1 MRSRAT
7 ARRNRTLLA
16 ILAATWSTVGVPPLA
31 TGADD
36 EGTVKAAPDATIT
49 FRGRTATVGVGFT
62 WGAATLTYGGEIYPV
77 RVDGFVLGAIG
88 IASMEGVGKVFGLS
102 KVEDLNGDY
111 TALTVGG
118 AFGVGSGKTAMRN
131 DKGVRIVLNATSKG
145 LTLGIGPRGITL
157 TVGEAGGPPADASA
171 RLPETLGFGQARLG
185 PLWLRPTLNVQLVG
199 FAEGNAGFGG
209 QWSAGPVNEADE
221 WFETSNEIGLNSVY
235 NAGKYGTFTGR
246 VSGVFSLTGGGVDAA
261 VSNESEINNHK
272 YTLESGYLKWQSG
285 DLFPSLGF
293 NALEISGGNQ
303 NYQVFDGLLFWD
315 GAQDGGERGAS
326 WLAPRK
332 AFRETGIVR
341 LETADLVLEGA
352 HLKYNDDPD
361 TKTRLAVGRV
371 EYVKNDCVMK
381 YLKLGV
387 VYFNVYDSKT
397 VSRDGLN
404 GVYGYHEATPL
415 SSLPDLSYST
425 SYVWE
430 SNSKNSGLKNAIAW
444 YAGPAYELSRLSW
457 KPQLFYRYASFSGG
471 DTKAFDPLFAG
482 LTDWG
487 TWFQGEILGEFVL
500 SNSNLDSHQVRL
512 KLAPSEIV
520 TLNLIYYKFLLYDQ
534 NQDFG
539 VTPSHVTSNSLADEV
554 DMILDFSP
562 ANWWSMTATFA
573 FAVPNDGFREAVGGS
588 ATWLSGM
595 LYTNFNF

>member
-7 ARRNRTLLA
+7 ARRNRTLVA
-16 ILAATWSTVGVPPLA
+16 ILAATWSTVVVAPLA

-49 FRGRTATVGVGFT
+49 FRGHCHLGWVSRGCGN
-62 WGAATLTYGGEIYPV
+62 LTYGGEIYPV

-88 IASMEGVGKVFGLS
+88 IASMEGVGKVGPS

-131 DKGVRIVLNATSKG
+131 DKGVRIVLDATSKG

-185 PLWLRPTLNVQLVG
+185 PLRLRPTLNVQLVG

-209 QWSAGPVNEADE
+209 QWSADPSMRLTNGSRPPMR
-221 WFETSNEIGLNSVY
+221 SVSQCLQR
-235 NAGKYGTFTGR
+235 GQVRRVHGTRQWR
-246 VSGVFSLTGGGVDAA
+246 VFLTGGGVDAA

-285 DLFPSLGF
+285 DLFPSPLQC
-293 NALEISGGNQ
+293 ARDQWRHQ
-303 NYQVFDGLLFWD
+303 NYQVSMACSSGT
-315 GAQDGGERGAS
+315 AQDGRARRELARTAGAG
-326 WLAPRK
+326 RD
-332 AFRETGIVR
+332 GIVR

-471 DTKAFDPLFAG
+471 GTKAFDPLFAG

-512 KLAPSEIV
+512 KLAPNEIV

-539 VTPSHVTSNSLADEV
+539 VTPSHVTSSSLADEV
-554 DMILDFSP
+554 DMILDVSP

-573 FAVPNDGFREAVGGS
+573 IAVPNDGFREAVGGS